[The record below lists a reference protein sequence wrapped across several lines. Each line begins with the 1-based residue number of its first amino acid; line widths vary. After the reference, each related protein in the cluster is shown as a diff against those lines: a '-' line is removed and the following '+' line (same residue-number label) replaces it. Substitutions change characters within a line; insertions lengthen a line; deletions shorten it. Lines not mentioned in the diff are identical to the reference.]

1 MSEQLTVSQ
10 EFLQRALGFGEG
22 GDPQT
27 VAVLP
32 DALPDD
38 FPLTLPELPGLRVL
52 GSVRSVAPRWTF
64 QYPQGAEDRPPEQRL
79 WRAFL
84 DVALPLAETMSR
96 FQAALRAGGWQA
108 VQPFAQTFVEAEQ
121 SQWMAV
127 HPERVQ
133 QFSVQVR
140 QQGDLTQVW
149 LNVHDSD
156 ARQIGHLLGR
166 HDDPAFQSQ
175 EAPLPTL
182 TLPPGWRAQLQQG
195 SGRAVRSEEY
205 GLRASGDAAGP
216 DLLPHLL
223 PQLQEQGW
231 QLLQHEGE
239 VSVYRT
245 AQGVGTLLLTP
256 GEGGTQAVIVHAT
269 TYSGRRGAGA
279 SFGV

>member
-1 MSEQLTVSQ
+1 M
-10 EFLQRALGFGEG
+10 
-22 GDPQT
+22 
-27 VAVLP
+27 
-32 DALPDD
+32 
-38 FPLTLPELPGLRVL
+38 
-52 GSVRSVAPRWTF
+52 
-64 QYPQGAEDRPPEQRL
+64 
-79 WRAFL
+79 
-84 DVALPLAETMSR
+84 
-96 FQAALRAGGWQA
+96 
-108 VQPFAQTFVEAEQ
+108 QPFAQTFVEAEQ

-166 HDDPAFQSQ
+166 HDDPAFQAQ

-245 AQGVGTLLLTP
+245 AQGVGTLLLPT
-256 GEGGTQAVIVHAT
+256 GEEGGRAAIVHI
-269 TYSGRRGAGA
+269 SDGSRGAGQ
-279 SFGV
+279 